1 MSRKRFIRFRTRRKN
16 KGDFHLELNSLLD
29 VLVILLVF
37 LIKNYTTSEVELMIP
52 KGMQIP
58 LSISQ
63 TVVHKG
69 VTVQMSKDR
78 EIIIS
83 DKLVTKVQKNSWS
96 GKDSIK
102 IKNEL
107 MAIKDRIEQLN
118 IESDESAPFSGV
130 INLLMDRSI
139 DYYHIKKIMDVSAE
153 VGFEQFKFI
162 VIES

>member
-52 KGMQIP
+52 KDMKIP

-63 TVVHKG
+63 TIVRKG
-69 VTVQMSKDR
+69 VTVQMSKKF
-78 EIIIS
+78 EVII
-83 DKLVTKVQKNSWS
+83 DGKLVTSVKNGNWR
-96 GKDSIK
+96 GKQALE

-107 MAIKDRIEQLN
+107 TGIKDRIEKMN
-118 IESDESAPFSGV
+118 IESDESAAFSGV
-130 INLLMDRSI
+130 II
-139 DYYHIKKIMDVSAE
+139 
-153 VGFEQFKFI
+153 
-162 VIES
+162 